1 MSTYCTQSD
10 AFAWIPRGSVV
21 NSARLVSSASA
32 STEILTLDGHG
43 LADDDP
49 VTFRAESGG
58 SLPSPLVAGTT
69 YYAIYVSDS
78 TFQVAA
84 TSGGSAINLTTT
96 GSNALL
102 IVQPPWSRWIEE
114 ESALVECSCPSHVVP
129 FDTTPAIIRR
139 LTSLLVASRALA
151 WAGKSTG
158 TVQSELDTV
167 WRLFD
172 GWKKGQAI
180 RGAVEPDSAQ
190 VPQLWTGSTTEST
203 REIT

>member
-1 MSTYCTQSD
+1 MS
-10 AFAWIPRGSVV
+10 

-69 YYAIYVSDS
+69 YYAIDVTDS

-84 TSGGSAINLTTT
+84 SAGGAAVDLTTA
-96 GSNALL
+96 GSNTLL
-102 IVQPPWSRWIEE
+102 IVQPPWDRWIEE
-114 ESALVECSCPSHVVP
+114 ESGLVECSCPSHVVP
-129 FDTTPAIIRR
+129 FDTVPPIIRR
-139 LTSLLVASRALA
+139 LTSLLVAARGLA

-158 TVQSELDTV
+158 TVQTELDTV
-167 WRLFD
+167 WKLFD

-180 RGAVEPDSAQ
+180 RGSVEPSSAQ
-190 VPQLWTGSTTEST
+190 VPQLWTGTTTSTTRT
-203 REIT
+203 I